1 MSRLVLLPLVS
12 ILVAIAAVSAQA
24 DVEVGPDPGQPG
36 VILDGDRIV
45 APPESPESGTTPIT
59 SPDPIDTYCEPDV
72 GGVIQCLPRTPDQ
85 DDVPSARPE
94 PTEGDILRA
103 TREIGLP
110 SLTVKIQPG
119 ETTLVNVPTIFHAE
133 PRPFERSVTLLGF
146 DVDLVATPITFHW
159 VHGDGTSQDTST
171 PGKPYPAL
179 DVTHSYLR
187 PADDVMARV
196 DVTYRVQYRVNGQ
209 AWQTLN
215 ETITASGPVA
225 ELDVD
230 EAAPVLTKP

>member
-1 MSRLVLLPLVS
+1 M
-12 ILVAIAAVSAQA
+12 
-24 DVEVGPDPGQPG
+24 
-36 VILDGDRIV
+36 
-45 APPESPESGTTPIT
+45 
-59 SPDPIDTYCEPDV
+59 
-72 GGVIQCLPRTPDQ
+72 
-85 DDVPSARPE
+85 
-94 PTEGDILRA
+94 RA

-179 DVTHSYLR
+179 DVTHSYPASRRRRDGTGRRDVPR
-187 PADDVMARV
+187 PISRERPGMADTQRDDHRIGSRRRARRRRSGPRP
-196 DVTYRVQYRVNGQ
+196 D
-209 AWQTLN
+209 QTLSATMAVCPLQN
-215 ETITASGPVA
+215 TS
-225 ELDVD
+225 
-230 EAAPVLTKP
+230 LT